1 MIIDMKEVSLKREDR
16 FILNNITWQVE
27 NGEHWAILG
36 LNGSGKT
43 FLLNLINAYTFPS
56 SGTMNVLGLEFG
68 KTYLAEKLRKQI
80 GFVSASVQNR
90 LHKGDNAFEV
100 VLSGAFASI
109 GLYDTPTDEIREKAI
124 RILRELDCYD
134 YANRLYETLSS
145 GEKQRVLIARALMA
159 EPELLILDEPTNGLD
174 FLAKEQMLESVERI
188 AEKEKGPTI
197 LYVTHHVD
205 EILPVFE
212 HTLLLKE
219 GEIYEAGETNRLLDS
234 DMMTSFFGVPVEISE
249 KNHRPLLKKRE
260 SLP

>member
-1 MIIDMKEVSLKREDR
+1 MIIDMQGVSLKREGR
-16 FILNNITWQVE
+16 FILNDINWKVE
-27 NGEHWAILG
+27 KKQHWALLG

-43 FLLNLINAYTFPS
+43 FLLNLINAYTFPTK
-56 SGTMNVLGLEFG
+56 GRMNVLGLEFG

-124 RILRELDCYD
+124 GLLKDLGCFD

-159 EPELLILDEPTNGLD
+159 DPELLILDEPTNGLD
-174 FLAKEQMLESVERI
+174 FLAKEQLLESVERI
-188 AEKEKGPTI
+188 AQRENGPTI

-205 EILPVFE
+205 EVLPVFE
-212 HTLLLKE
+212 NTLLLKE
-219 GEIYEAGETNRLLDS
+219 GEIYDSGDTSRLLTS
-234 DMMTSFFGVPVEISE
+234 DTMSSFFEVPVDITWN
-249 KNHRPLLKKRE
+249 KRRPFLMKR
-260 SLP
+260 